1 MSRKGFKQIKSKL
14 YREIKR
20 RSLAEAHIV
29 SAEARAER
37 AEDEANYYKNRFREF
52 GSNVDTVE
60 PGSGKLVHM
69 LKWELKPQAWG
80 NYCVVD
86 DRIVETHDVA
96 TVQKI
101 LSDKVIEGLARSLI
115 EKNLVQFV
123 IRDPDMHDPFNRYG
137 TYVVKLYVVPWEQMP
152 HSKILE
158 LKQYSDEV
166 INNDYQP

>member
-1 MSRKGFKQIKSKL
+1 MARRGYKQIKDKL

-37 AEDEANYYKNRFREF
+37 AEDEANYYKKRFREF

-60 PGSGKLVHM
+60 PGSGKLVNV
-69 LKWELKPQAWG
+69 LKWELKQQAWG
-80 NYCVVD
+80 DYCVVD
-86 DRIVETHDVA
+86 DRIVETHDTA

-101 LSDKVIEGLARSLI
+101 LSDRVIEGLARALI
-115 EKNLVQFV
+115 ENNLVQFV
-123 IRDPDMHDPFNRYG
+123 IRDPDMHDPFNRCG
-137 TYVVKLYVVPWEQMP
+137 TYAAKLYVVPWEQMP

-166 INNDYQP
+166 IDNAYQP